1 MDEGDRCPEP
11 TALVFGEVGEKG
23 EEVELVVGAEVR
35 PRTVAPRRGMALVEE
50 DDLRD
55 HCGQPPGGLLVRSA
69 QRYRDAGLAAEDPG
83 AAGALVEENFEVEA
97 WTATCSWGR
106 RGRVVR
112 AGVDVGGEIEA
123 AAVPGFAAVV
133 RDVVVVADQLPAGE
147 VIEDS
152 VLVVLKDGDI
162 DVCVIAGLAAEPGV
176 GGPAAAEGPLG
187 TEGGHEVG
195 DAGEGFWD
203 AGHRLAARTR
213 RNSYTRLAARSAVI
227 SAES

>member
-1 MDEGDRCPEP
+1 VDEGDRFPEP
-11 TALVFGEVGEKG
+11 MALVFGEVGEKG

-55 HCGQPPGGLLVRSA
+55 HCGQPPGGLLGTSA
-69 QRYRDAGLAAEDPG
+69 QRHRDAGLAAEDPV

-97 WTATCSWGR
+97 
-106 RGRVVR
+106 VVS

-147 VIEDS
+147 VIEDG

-162 DVCVIAGLAAEPGV
+162 DVSVIAGLAAEPGV

-187 TEGGHEVG
+187 TEGRHEVG

-203 AGHRLAARTR
+203 GGHRLAARTR